1 MFIAKNNELIILAKE
16 TREELEQALQLMVYT
31 SIEETDI
38 DYRLYG
44 GEYLTP
50 EEIEVKERERLD
62 ALSMTRSDFFDGF
75 ILAFGLGQAEL
86 RAIVENILNQ
96 INITDIE
103 IKVALNNF
111 DNALNF
117 YRKHTLFTLLNNVEI
132 PINEGVI
139 LIFTPDIWDKFFDT
153 KDYTELQKAIHE
165 IEPEPDDEEEPV
177 VEDDNIE
184 ESEGL

>member
-1 MFIAKNNELIILAKE
+1 MFIAKNEDLIILAKE

-62 ALSMTRSDFFDGF
+62 ALSMTRSDFFDGM
-75 ILAFGLGQAEL
+75 IMAFGLGQTEL

-96 INITDIE
+96 INITDVE

-117 YRKHTLFTLLNNVEI
+117 YRKHTLFSLLSDIDI
-132 PINEGVI
+132 PITEEKTINI
-139 LIFTPDIWDKFFDT
+139 ASTQWDKFFDET
-153 KDYTELQKAIHE
+153 SKQN
-165 IEPEPDDEEEPV
+165 PDAYKFL
-177 VEDDNIE
+177 IK
-184 ESEGL
+184 

>member
-16 TREELEQALQLMVYT
+16 TREELEQALQMMVYT

-38 DYRLYG
+38 DYQLYG

-75 ILAFGLGQAEL
+75 ILAFGLVQTEL
-86 RAIVENILNQ
+86 RAIVENRLNQ

-117 YRKHTLFTLLNNVEI
+117 YRKHTLFRLLSGIDI
-132 PINEGVI
+132 PIKEEKTINISGKQ
-139 LIFTPDIWDKFFDT
+139 WDMFFDET
-153 KDYTELQKAIHE
+153 SKQN
-165 IEPEPDDEEEPV
+165 PEAYKFL
-177 VEDDNIE
+177 IK
-184 ESEGL
+184 

>member
-1 MFIAKNNELIILAKE
+1 MFIAKNEDLIILAKE

-62 ALSMTRSDFFDGF
+62 ALSMTRSDFFDGM
-75 ILAFGLGQAEL
+75 IMAFGLGQTEL

-96 INITDIE
+96 INITDVE

-117 YRKHTLFTLLNNVEI
+117 YRKHTLFSLLSGIDI
-132 PINEGVI
+132 PITEEKTINI
-139 LIFTPDIWDKFFDT
+139 ASTQWDKFFDET
-153 KDYTELQKAIHE
+153 SKQN
-165 IEPEPDDEEEPV
+165 PDAYKFL
-177 VEDDNIE
+177 IK
-184 ESEGL
+184 

>member
-1 MFIAKNNELIILAKE
+1 MFIAKNNDLIILAKE
-16 TREELEQALQLMVYT
+16 TREELEQALQFMVYT

-38 DYRLYG
+38 DYQLYG

-62 ALSMTRSDFFDGF
+62 ALSMTRSDFFDGM
-75 ILAFGLGQAEL
+75 IMAFGLGQTEL

-117 YRKHTLFTLLNNVEI
+117 YRKHTLFSLLSGIDI
-132 PINEGVI
+132 PITEEKTINI
-139 LIFTPDIWDKFFDT
+139 ASTQWDKFFDET
-153 KDYTELQKAIHE
+153 SKQN
-165 IEPEPDDEEEPV
+165 PEAYKFL
-177 VEDDNIE
+177 IK
-184 ESEGL
+184 